1 MTKEEFVA
9 LQLQHQQS
17 DKSLKKFL
25 QEVGVCYSKYN
36 YWNRKCKADDTPHE
50 FAPIMFT
57 EPKGKDY
64 TATQP
69 FAGDIPSGA
78 TLLFPNGLRA
88 HLGSGTEAMLMSLL
102 EKSLS
107 GHVLP

>member
-17 DKSLKKFL
+17 GKSLKKFL

-50 FAPIMFT
+50 LAPIMFT
-57 EPKGKDY
+57 EPKWKNY
-64 TATQP
+64 TVTQP
-69 FAGDIPSGA
+69 LAGDIPSR
-78 TLLFPNGLRA
+78 TITVE
-88 HLGSGTEAMLMSLL
+88 S
-102 EKSLS
+102 KSK
-107 GHVLP
+107 V

>member
-17 DKSLKKFL
+17 GKSLKKFL

-50 FAPIMFT
+50 LAAIMFT
-57 EPKGKDY
+57 EPKGKNY

-69 FAGDIPSGA
+69 FASASLVITMQSAVTAGLGYLYVYAISM
-78 TLLFPNGLRA
+78 LL
-88 HLGSGTEAMLMSLL
+88 
-102 EKSLS
+102 
-107 GHVLP
+107 

>member
-17 DKSLKKFL
+17 GKSLKKFL

-36 YWNRKCKADDTPHE
+36 YWNRNCKADDTPHE

-57 EPKGKDY
+57 EPKRKDY

-88 HLGSGTEAMLMSLL
+88 HLGSGTEAMLMSLF